1 MTAVTERS
9 DEQLLTD
16 FLGGRQEA
24 FDELMRRHEPRIFA
38 LAFRMTG
45 NRADALDATQDT
57 FVAAFRQ
64 AHSFRKDAAFGTW
77 LFRVGINACKD
88 FLRKRNRHP
97 LEGADQLDNTAAPGD
112 VERTVTLRIDVVRAL
127 QSLPEEYREAVC
139 MHDLGGIP
147 YDEIARISGAPI
159 GTIKSRISRGR
170 RRLAELLELPTVA
183 TTSKDET

>member
-1 MTAVTERS
+1 VSAVSARP
-9 DEQLLTD
+9 DEHLLEE
-16 FLGGRQEA
+16 FLKGDQGA
-24 FDELMRRHEPRIFA
+24 FTELMRRHEARIFA

-77 LFRVGINACKD
+77 LFRVGINICKD

-97 LEGADQLDNTAAPGD
+97 WDGPDQLDTNAAPGD
-112 VERTVTLRIDVVRAL
+112 VEGTVTLRLDIVRAL

-147 YDEIARISGAPI
+147 YEEIARLTGAPI
-159 GTIKSRISRGR
+159 GTVKSRISRGR
-170 RRLAELLELPTVA
+170 RRLAELLELPTPA
-183 TTSKDET
+183 DTSKDET

>member
-1 MTAVTERS
+1 MREASDRS
-9 DEQLLTD
+9 DDLLLDD
-16 FLGGRQEA
+16 FLTGEQEA
-24 FDELMRRHEPRIFA
+24 FDELMRRHEARIFA

-45 NRADALDATQDT
+45 SRADALDATQDT

-64 AHSFRKDAAFGTW
+64 AHKFRKDAAFGTW
-77 LFRVGINACKD
+77 LFRIGINACKD

-97 LEGADQLDNTAAPGD
+97 WEGDEQLEHTAAPGD
-112 VERTVTLRIDVVRAL
+112 VERTASLRVDIVRAL
-127 QSLPEEYREAVC
+127 EALPEEYREAVC

-147 YDEIARISGAPI
+147 YEEIARLSGAPV

-170 RRLAELLELPTVA
+170 RRLAELLELPAAT

>member
-1 MTAVTERS
+1 MTELSKGT
-9 DEQLLTD
+9 DEQLLDD
-16 FLGGRQEA
+16 FLGGNQGA
-24 FDELMRRHEPRIFA
+24 FDELMRRHEGRIFA

-45 NRADALDATQDT
+45 SRADALDATQDT

-64 AHSFRKDAAFGTW
+64 AHAFRKDAAFGTW
-77 LFRVGINACKD
+77 LFRIGINACKD

-97 LEGADQLDNTAAPGD
+97 WEGPEQLEHKAAPGD
-112 VERTVTLRIDVVRAL
+112 VERTASLRIDVVRAL

-147 YDEIARISGAPI
+147 YDEIARLSETPI
-159 GTIKSRISRGR
+159 GTVKSRISRGR
-170 RRLAELLELPTVA
+170 RRLAELLELPAVT